1 MTMFAQSI
9 QYVEP
14 QGTSNVSNGML
25 YFQSAEQELN
35 RETEPATLTS
45 VQALLGCCFYIMT
58 QSRLNHCWSLFGTT
72 SRLVLALGMH
82 RKKFNLDGIGD
93 STGCLIESECRK
105 RTFWCAY
112 NLDRYLSA
120 IFGRP
125 CAFHDDDIDQEVP
138 ALIEDHALGS
148 ISVDVASRMAMNIML
163 GPLAHQQLARILSR
177 ILRQLYGI
185 SSLDETA
192 RHETMARL
200 GAEIQTWRD
209 QLPAFLNPDKVDSRI
224 LQPIYQRQ
232 SNTLSLAAGHCLM
245 LIYRPCLFNDYA
257 KSSHD
262 KDTKQNVKRCVDA
275 ALSVVTIID
284 YMVESKQL
292 YPSLW
297 FAPYQAFCA
306 VVVLYTYTIRNHKDN
321 QAPWKEHFEA
331 AERCQRLLFSI
342 TSPSSL
348 GRRLSV
354 IMEEYRLE
362 VINQVQQSSQSH
374 TSKSISLSETVLEPG
389 ATSWL
394 ESIGTED
401 NLFELMDLPN
411 WEQLDS
417 LVLDLGRIIP
427 ELDFMGA
434 NVFPSQSMKL
444 NMARQEQIISAVE
457 PLHVGQFM
465 FCGITTT
472 EGIIGYGE
480 AGIWGHIEAAAT
492 CIKRFAEYLV
502 GKRAFDIE
510 HHWNVVHRF
519 SYFQG
524 LAINAATSSV
534 DIALWDIKGKALGV
548 PIYELL
554 GGACRTKAR
563 VYGHIYE
570 STIEKVLEECKR
582 KMDMGFTAFGHINPF
597 LDEGTDKVYFKTHA
611 QKMRDAI
618 ENKQSLSAT
627 ASPKHSRCSLKT
639 RLTRPENAD
648 AMARV
653 AERISVPIAK
663 GERFCTIYEFQA
675 LLARNALEYARVDV
689 AVCGGITGAKKV
701 AAMAEANHVQIIPH
715 NPLSPIGLAAC
726 LQVAAAIPNFATQEY
741 ATGFEAGVFEST
753 SRHLG
758 SDIVDYVPT
767 PKEGFVDIPST
778 PGLGINLVA
787 NAQDIR
793 PPLAQPVRMRPHED
807 GFIVDQ

>member
-1 MTMFAQSI
+1 ILQRWNHLCLSMLLLKALQLQRKVRGLGYELAEPATTAKGTNIPRIGSKKIRCTGKQPCPKCVQDDIVCEFKAPYARGLSFLLRLQRRLRENSGGSTETSVFALGDPVLPQFDNTAVILPPKEKADNLLKTYFELSSPTYRFLHRPTVEGWLEEVYQNGTVSAPHSRSKYAVIMTMFAQSI
-9 QYVEP
+9 QYIEP

-25 YFQSAEQELN
+25 YFQSAERELN

-82 RKKFNLDGIGD
+82 RKKFNLDGIGG

-125 CAFHDDDIDQEVP
+125 CAFHDGDIDQEVT
-138 ALIEDHALGS
+138 ALIEDPALGS
-148 ISVDVASRMAMNIML
+148 TSVDVASRRAMNIML
-163 GPLAHQQLARILSR
+163 RPLAHQQLARILSR

-245 LIYRPCLFNDYA
+245 LIYRPCLFNDYT

-262 KDTKQNVKRCVDA
+262 KETKENVKRCVDA

-362 VINQVQQSSQSH
+362 VISQVQQTSHSH
-374 TSKSISLSETVLEPG
+374 TSKSMSLSETGIEPG

-401 NLFELMDLPN
+401 NLLELMDLPN

-434 NVFPSQSMKL
+434 NV
-444 NMARQEQIISAVE
+444 
-457 PLHVGQFM
+457 
-465 FCGITTT
+465 
-472 EGIIGYGE
+472 
-480 AGIWGHIEAAAT
+480 
-492 CIKRFAEYLV
+492 
-502 GKRAFDIE
+502 
-510 HHWNVVHRF
+510 
-519 SYFQG
+519 
-524 LAINAATSSV
+524 
-534 DIALWDIKGKALGV
+534 
-548 PIYELL
+548 
-554 GGACRTKAR
+554 
-563 VYGHIYE
+563 
-570 STIEKVLEECKR
+570 
-582 KMDMGFTAFGHINPF
+582 GF
-597 LDEGTDKVYFKTHA
+597 
-611 QKMRDAI
+611 
-618 ENKQSLSAT
+618 
-627 ASPKHSRCSLKT
+627 
-639 RLTRPENAD
+639 
-648 AMARV
+648 
-653 AERISVPIAK
+653 
-663 GERFCTIYEFQA
+663 
-675 LLARNALEYARVDV
+675 
-689 AVCGGITGAKKV
+689 
-701 AAMAEANHVQIIPH
+701 
-715 NPLSPIGLAAC
+715 
-726 LQVAAAIPNFATQEY
+726 
-741 ATGFEAGVFEST
+741 
-753 SRHLG
+753 
-758 SDIVDYVPT
+758 
-767 PKEGFVDIPST
+767 
-778 PGLGINLVA
+778 
-787 NAQDIR
+787 
-793 PPLAQPVRMRPHED
+793 
-807 GFIVDQ
+807 

>member
-9 QYVEP
+9 QYIEP

-82 RKKFNLDGIGD
+82 RKKFNLEGIAS
-93 STGCLIESECRK
+93 STACLVESECRK

-138 ALIEDHALGS
+138 ALIEDHALS
-148 ISVDVASRMAMNIML
+148 SAAVDITSRKGMNIML

-245 LIYRPCLFNDYA
+245 LIYRPCLFNDYT

-262 KDTKQNVKRCVDA
+262 KDTKENVKRCVDA

-362 VINQVQQSSQSH
+362 VINQVQQSSHSH
-374 TSKSISLSETVLEPG
+374 TSKSVSLSETALEPG

-434 NVFPSQSMKL
+434 N
-444 NMARQEQIISAVE
+444 
-457 PLHVGQFM
+457 
-465 FCGITTT
+465 
-472 EGIIGYGE
+472 
-480 AGIWGHIEAAAT
+480 AG
-492 CIKRFAEYLV
+492 F
-502 GKRAFDIE
+502 
-510 HHWNVVHRF
+510 
-519 SYFQG
+519 
-524 LAINAATSSV
+524 
-534 DIALWDIKGKALGV
+534 
-548 PIYELL
+548 
-554 GGACRTKAR
+554 
-563 VYGHIYE
+563 
-570 STIEKVLEECKR
+570 
-582 KMDMGFTAFGHINPF
+582 
-597 LDEGTDKVYFKTHA
+597 
-611 QKMRDAI
+611 
-618 ENKQSLSAT
+618 
-627 ASPKHSRCSLKT
+627 
-639 RLTRPENAD
+639 
-648 AMARV
+648 
-653 AERISVPIAK
+653 
-663 GERFCTIYEFQA
+663 
-675 LLARNALEYARVDV
+675 
-689 AVCGGITGAKKV
+689 
-701 AAMAEANHVQIIPH
+701 
-715 NPLSPIGLAAC
+715 
-726 LQVAAAIPNFATQEY
+726 
-741 ATGFEAGVFEST
+741 
-753 SRHLG
+753 
-758 SDIVDYVPT
+758 
-767 PKEGFVDIPST
+767 
-778 PGLGINLVA
+778 
-787 NAQDIR
+787 
-793 PPLAQPVRMRPHED
+793 
-807 GFIVDQ
+807 